1 MAYFHINKERSFS
14 FEEGEKIVKECIEYV
29 VSGDDYSQAQAQNW
43 TVNIVKRCAT
53 QLAQLGKSYKYIGLF
68 FCHLLMLMLQVML
81 PNLLRHVMLCV
92 STVTCTVMPK
102 RDAGLHMA
110 SCCYW
115 DNVMDGSFMV
125 KWENRTMFCNVNVF
139 IIAML

>member
-53 QLAQLGKSYKYIGLF
+53 QLAQLGKSYKYI
-68 FCHLLMLMLQVML
+68 
-81 PNLLRHVMLCV
+81 
-92 STVTCTVMPK
+92 VTCTVMPK